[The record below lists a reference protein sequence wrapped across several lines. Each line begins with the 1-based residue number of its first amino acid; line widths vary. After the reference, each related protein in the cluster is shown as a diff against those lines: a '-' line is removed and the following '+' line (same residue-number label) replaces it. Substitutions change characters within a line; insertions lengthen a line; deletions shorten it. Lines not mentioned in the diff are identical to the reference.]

1 MCINFLRPNKQTM
14 NKLHTIAMGKLGI
27 RRDKTF
33 GFLAKWLKR
42 FSLLKRFSVPFRGI
56 LPFAE

>member
-1 MCINFLRPNKQTM
+1 M
-14 NKLHTIAMGKLGI
+14 NKLHTIAIEKLGI

-42 FSLLKRFSVPFRGI
+42 FNLLKRFSVPFKGI

>member
-1 MCINFLRPNKQTM
+1 MCINFLRPNEQTM

-56 LPFAE
+56 